1 MSQKSGILSG
11 EREDGIKISSNP
23 VNIQWDDVYLG
34 EKNEK

>member
-1 MSQKSGILSG
+1 MPKKSGILS
-11 EREDGIKISSNP
+11 EKWKDGIKISSNP

>member
-1 MSQKSGILSG
+1 MPQESCFLSG
-11 EREDGIKISSNP
+11 EWKDEIKISSNP